1 MEMGSPMLTSVIE
14 ATVASLKDPTPPVK
28 LIGALLGSDF
38 TLMLTVFVEISLVTV
53 RVKKEGNPKPLA
65 SSSRR
70 RPTVAGPMRNEPGL
84 ESEEGRRYRNR
95 GVVGAANLAAGSVCF
110 FKPARDQVFVF
121 EDDRT
126 NIAE

>member
-1 MEMGSPMLTSVIE
+1 MVWRLPFPVTTNFMEMGSPMLTSVIE

-38 TLMLTVFVEISLVTV
+38 TLMLTVFVEISLATV

-70 RPTVAGPMRNEPGL
+70 RPTVAGRCET
-84 ESEEGRRYRNR
+84 SQ
-95 GVVGAANLAAGSVCF
+95 A
-110 FKPARDQVFVF
+110 
-121 EDDRT
+121 
-126 NIAE
+126 